1 MICEKCGRN
10 IPTWESECSE
20 CAGTTTFFSYEPV
33 RSEPKLTR
41 EQFAKHPNMAIARKQ
56 ITTCAIWMYILVAIN
71 IAVMVFFGVTDILL
85 DIIVVTTCAVI
96 IQVKQSKTA
105 AIVFAGYAVLN
116 VVMTIILDG
125 RAGGWL
131 IMLLAEKAY
140 RATAKFQGHW
150 KQYQIT
156 GTVPFVTK

>member
-1 MICEKCGRN
+1 
-10 IPTWESECSE
+10 
-20 CAGTTTFFSYEPV
+20 
-33 RSEPKLTR
+33 
-41 EQFAKHPNMAIARKQ
+41 
-56 ITTCAIWMYILVAIN
+56 
-71 IAVMVFFGVTDILL
+71 MVFFGVTDILL

-116 VVMTIILDG
+116 VVMTIIMYG

-131 IMLLAEKAY
+131 IMLLAVKAY
-140 RATAKFQGHW
+140 TATAKFQGHW

-156 GTVPFVTK
+156 GTVPFATK